1 MKALPALRVGLAL
14 ALALTAAGCA
24 PDPGVP
30 PPPARHGLPRVAS
43 LNPCSDAIL
52 AEVADPAQIAALSHY
67 SRDPRSSSM
76 DPALARRFP
85 ATRGTVEDVLE
96 LRPDIVLGTSFTDP
110 ATARAY
116 ARLGL
121 RLERIGIAH
130 TVEESRAQ
138 VRHIAALVGQPA
150 RGEALVAR
158 IDRAIAAAAPPPGR
172 PVPAV
177 IWQAGG
183 IVPGDDELIVDLMR
197 RAGFANFAADR
208 GLGQADLLR
217 LEQVLSSPPE
227 VLFIVGE
234 GAHTGEGS
242 DRLRFHPA
250 LDRLDAGTRQ
260 PLDPRLLY
268 CGGPT
273 IIAAAAHFARVRNSL

>member
-1 MKALPALRVGLAL
+1 MNLGLSVAL
-14 ALALTAAGCA
+14 AFAAAGCA
-24 PDPGVP
+24 RDPGGVS
-30 PPPARHGLPRVAS
+30 PARDGLPRVAS

-52 AEVADPAQIAALSHY
+52 AEVADPSQIAALSHY
-67 SRDPRSSSM
+67 SRDARSSSM
-76 DPALARRFP
+76 DPVLARRFP
-85 ATRGTVEDVLE
+85 VTRGTVEDVLA
-96 LRPDIVLGTSFTDP
+96 LRPDIVLGTTFTDP

-121 RLERIGIAH
+121 RLERIGIAR

-138 VRHIAALVGQPA
+138 VRQIAALVGQPA

-158 IDRAIAAAAPPPGR
+158 IDRALAAAKPPPGP

-177 IWQAGG
+177 IWQSGG
-183 IVPGDDELIVDLMR
+183 IVPGDDALIVDLMR
-197 RAGFANFAADR
+197 RAGFANFAARR
-208 GLGQADLLR
+208 GLGQADLLT
-217 LEQVLSSPPE
+217 LEQVLAGPPA

-234 GAHTGEGS
+234 GAYTGEGS

-250 LDRLDAGTRQ
+250 LDRLAPGTRQ
-260 PLDPRLLY
+260 ALDPRLLY

-273 IIAAAAHFARVRNSL
+273 IMAAAARFASVRDSL